1 MTAGLVISP
10 LFTILSPA
18 EFPPNA
24 VLATLKT
31 LNAIADGLSLE
42 DSPPDQGEDS
52 LYKLLYTEQ
61 HLANLTHV
69 LSQSS
74 PSLPVQQ
81 QISFSAALITK
92 TCREEGHR
100 KRLAQAGALEALA
113 ARLSSFAVA
122 TGCCF
127 VEEDSGLTITGNL
140 QAATAR
146 SRLAPILEAIGTIIK
161 DSKDRASQFLSAP
174 ALAVFIKRSIDPASG
189 YERKSHLLQSS
200 FSNSFVNRQA
210 SQHPIDMLLPQIPHF
225 YYRTPQITNHPPLG
239 ALGVTTKMPQLSR
252 TVSSAVEGY
261 QCQRQASESANDD
274 ENPII
279 GWLIYICRAEN
290 GITRLMA
297 AWVLAILYRFGLA
310 NRRRE
315 TGFALLLIPLLVRM
329 LDKDVRVSGEA
340 ASPYDACKLRSPHW
354 IIKEQAPA
362 VLALLAGDSPELQR
376 AAVEAGAIK
385 KLSQLL
391 KESYDPLPINSLA
404 SLWTPQHS
412 DLEDTESNASATRLG
427 APGLPAV
434 AYHATRTRESV
445 LVALAAIASLRDEHR
460 KSIIDNGVVPFVIE
474 SLKPFNA
481 SLAGTS
487 IPQPLKDDSPK
498 NNKTLGGNPSFV
510 ILAACGTARALSR
523 SVSTLR
529 TSLMDAGLA
538 DPLFVLLRNQNT
550 DIQVAAT
557 AVICNLVLEFS
568 PMREVGISASK
579 SLAYF
584 TNSSSKKIIDAG
596 ILKILCEHAHSTKPS
611 LRLNS
616 IWALKHLVL
625 TASNSLKITC
635 LDELGPAYL
644 RQVILNDSEDFSSA
658 QVFRGDKDAAYGTSI
673 SMGTPNA
680 AGEQVDLLNAVEDDD
695 DGEEDLRMDD
705 SIGAL
710 SRSVNDRKQPL
721 SFSRPG
727 TSRSGMPSAWDM
739 LRDAHFRE
747 TEAKSCLT
755 SRPDDVAIQI
765 QGLDFLRNIICGPG
779 APDMIEHLFRVMGQ
793 DKVFDMLA
801 AKIRPRV
808 IPSFNRERRLAENG
822 VKQYVPPSELLISV
836 CYILVHIAAGHPK
849 HRQSLTSHTE
859 LLKLLLPLFSYSHR
873 EVRVSLVWM
882 VINLTCIDDQTDQP
896 NCRIRAKD
904 LMKVGIYEKLE
915 AMESDPDLDVRE
927 RTKAAIT
934 AMSHLLR

>member
-18 EFPPNA
+18 EFPPHA

-42 DSPPDQGEDS
+42 DSSQDQAEDS
-52 LYKLLYTEQ
+52 LYNLLYTEQ

-74 PSLPVQQ
+74 PSLAVQQ

-100 KRLAQAGALEALA
+100 KRLAQAGTLEALA
-113 ARLSSFAVA
+113 ARLSSFVVA

-127 VEEDSGLTITGNL
+127 VDEDSELTVPENL

-174 ALAVFIKRSIDPASG
+174 ALAAVFPKQSIDPTAV
-189 YERKSHLLQSS
+189 YERKSHIWYSS
-200 FSNSFVNRQA
+200 FGNAFGNRRA
-210 SQHPIDMLLPQIPHF
+210 SQHHPIDMLLPQVPHF

-239 ALGVTTKMPQLSR
+239 ALGVTAKMPQLSR
-252 TVSSAVEGY
+252 SVSSAIEGY
-261 QCQRQASESANDD
+261 QYQIQGSESADDD
-274 ENPII
+274 ENPLIA
-279 GWLIYICRAEN
+279 WLIYVCRAEN

-310 NRRRE
+310 KRRRE
-315 TGFALLLIPLLVRM
+315 TGFALLLIPLLVSM
-329 LDKDVRVSGEA
+329 LDKDVRVSGEG
-340 ASPYDACKLRSPHW
+340 ASPYDACKLRSPNW

-391 KESYDPLPINSLA
+391 KESYDPVPMNSSA
-404 SLWTPQHS
+404 SLWAPQQS
-412 DLEDTESNASATRLG
+412 DLESTASNASATRLG

-434 AYHATRTRESV
+434 VYHATRTRESV

-481 SLAGTS
+481 SLSGPS
-487 IPQPLKDDSPK
+487 IPQLSKDDPSK
-498 NNKTLGGNPSFV
+498 NNKALGGNPSFV

-568 PMREVGISASK
+568 PMREVGVSASK
-579 SLAYF
+579 ISSLLY
-584 TNSSSKKIIDAG
+584 
-596 ILKILCEHAHSTKPS
+596 
-611 LRLNS
+611 
-616 IWALKHLVL
+616 
-625 TASNSLKITC
+625 
-635 LDELGPAYL
+635 
-644 RQVILNDSEDFSSA
+644 
-658 QVFRGDKDAAYGTSI
+658 
-673 SMGTPNA
+673 
-680 AGEQVDLLNAVEDDD
+680 
-695 DGEEDLRMDD
+695 
-705 SIGAL
+705 
-710 SRSVNDRKQPL
+710 
-721 SFSRPG
+721 
-727 TSRSGMPSAWDM
+727 
-739 LRDAHFRE
+739 
-747 TEAKSCLT
+747 
-755 SRPDDVAIQI
+755 
-765 QGLDFLRNIICGPG
+765 
-779 APDMIEHLFRVMGQ
+779 
-793 DKVFDMLA
+793 
-801 AKIRPRV
+801 
-808 IPSFNRERRLAENG
+808 
-822 VKQYVPPSELLISV
+822 
-836 CYILVHIAAGHPK
+836 
-849 HRQSLTSHTE
+849 
-859 LLKLLLPLFSYSHR
+859 
-873 EVRVSLVWM
+873 
-882 VINLTCIDDQTDQP
+882 
-896 NCRIRAKD
+896 
-904 LMKVGIYEKLE
+904 
-915 AMESDPDLDVRE
+915 
-927 RTKAAIT
+927 
-934 AMSHLLR
+934 

>member
-1 MTAGLVISP
+1 MVSKSIKNVSCLWSFPALMLHCKHTGGPAYVSPLTAGLVIAP

-18 EFPPNA
+18 EFPPNV

-42 DSPPDQGEDS
+42 DSPTDQGEDS

-61 HLANLTHV
+61 HLANLTQV

-74 PSLPVQQ
+74 PSLAVQQ

-100 KRLAQAGALEALA
+100 KRLAQAGALEALS
-113 ARLSSFAVA
+113 ARLSSFVIA

-127 VEEDSGLTITGNL
+127 VDEDSELTVPENF

-174 ALAVFIKRSIDPASG
+174 ALAAVFPKQSIDTASG
-189 YERKSHLLQSS
+189 YERKSHLWHSS
-200 FSNSFVNRQA
+200 FGKSFVNRQV
-210 SQHPIDMLLPQIPHF
+210 SQHPIDTLLPQIPHF

-252 TVSSAVEGY
+252 TVSSAIEGY
-261 QCQRQASESANDD
+261 QYQRQASESADDD
-274 ENPII
+274 ENPLIA
-279 GWLIYICRAEN
+279 WLIYVCRAES

-391 KESYDPLPINSLA
+391 KESYDPLPINSSA
-404 SLWTPQHS
+404 CLWTPQQS
-412 DLEDTESNASATRLG
+412 ELESMESNASSTRLG

-434 AYHATRTRESV
+434 VYHATRTRESV

-474 SLKPFNA
+474 SLKPFNG
-481 SLAGTS
+481 SLSGPS
-487 IPQPLKDDSPK
+487 IPQPPKEEASK

-568 PMREVGISASK
+568 PMREVGISASYI
-579 SLAYF
+579 SNL
-584 TNSSSKKIIDAG
+584 
-596 ILKILCEHAHSTKPS
+596 PS
-611 LRLNS
+611 
-616 IWALKHLVL
+616 
-625 TASNSLKITC
+625 
-635 LDELGPAYL
+635 
-644 RQVILNDSEDFSSA
+644 
-658 QVFRGDKDAAYGTSI
+658 
-673 SMGTPNA
+673 
-680 AGEQVDLLNAVEDDD
+680 
-695 DGEEDLRMDD
+695 
-705 SIGAL
+705 
-710 SRSVNDRKQPL
+710 
-721 SFSRPG
+721 
-727 TSRSGMPSAWDM
+727 
-739 LRDAHFRE
+739 
-747 TEAKSCLT
+747 
-755 SRPDDVAIQI
+755 
-765 QGLDFLRNIICGPG
+765 
-779 APDMIEHLFRVMGQ
+779 
-793 DKVFDMLA
+793 
-801 AKIRPRV
+801 
-808 IPSFNRERRLAENG
+808 
-822 VKQYVPPSELLISV
+822 
-836 CYILVHIAAGHPK
+836 
-849 HRQSLTSHTE
+849 
-859 LLKLLLPLFSYSHR
+859 
-873 EVRVSLVWM
+873 
-882 VINLTCIDDQTDQP
+882 
-896 NCRIRAKD
+896 
-904 LMKVGIYEKLE
+904 
-915 AMESDPDLDVRE
+915 
-927 RTKAAIT
+927 
-934 AMSHLLR
+934 

>member
-122 TGCCF
+122 TGRCF

-252 TVSSAVEGY
+252 TVSSALEGY

-391 KESYDPLPINSLA
+391 KESYDPLPINSSA

-412 DLEDTESNASATRLG
+412 NLEDTESNASATRLG

-481 SLAGTS
+481 SLSGTS

-579 SLAYF
+579 ISSLLY
-584 TNSSSKKIIDAG
+584 
-596 ILKILCEHAHSTKPS
+596 
-611 LRLNS
+611 
-616 IWALKHLVL
+616 
-625 TASNSLKITC
+625 
-635 LDELGPAYL
+635 
-644 RQVILNDSEDFSSA
+644 
-658 QVFRGDKDAAYGTSI
+658 
-673 SMGTPNA
+673 
-680 AGEQVDLLNAVEDDD
+680 
-695 DGEEDLRMDD
+695 
-705 SIGAL
+705 
-710 SRSVNDRKQPL
+710 
-721 SFSRPG
+721 
-727 TSRSGMPSAWDM
+727 
-739 LRDAHFRE
+739 
-747 TEAKSCLT
+747 
-755 SRPDDVAIQI
+755 
-765 QGLDFLRNIICGPG
+765 
-779 APDMIEHLFRVMGQ
+779 
-793 DKVFDMLA
+793 
-801 AKIRPRV
+801 
-808 IPSFNRERRLAENG
+808 
-822 VKQYVPPSELLISV
+822 
-836 CYILVHIAAGHPK
+836 
-849 HRQSLTSHTE
+849 
-859 LLKLLLPLFSYSHR
+859 
-873 EVRVSLVWM
+873 
-882 VINLTCIDDQTDQP
+882 
-896 NCRIRAKD
+896 
-904 LMKVGIYEKLE
+904 
-915 AMESDPDLDVRE
+915 
-927 RTKAAIT
+927 
-934 AMSHLLR
+934 